1 MLSEDICSVAMLS
14 CCFARRHLSDNSAW
28 AAAQGFLTSI
38 GLLQSEYTLRATGAR
53 QLRWKDVKERTFSI
67 DELGAELASSENDG
81 FILHALDQGRLLYGL
96 SYFPGS
102 PESEFRT
109 MRFTGDVIGKDLIR
123 NYAGTVLDRVSMM
136 APLAYGC
143 TTNLG
148 YHAWQ
153 NQTNI
158 KYYRLRYV
166 TQQASRNSLLDLPPW
181 TS

>member
-1 MLSEDICSVAMLS
+1 
-14 CCFARRHLSDNSAW
+14 
-28 AAAQGFLTSI
+28 
-38 GLLQSEYTLRATGAR
+38 
-53 QLRWKDVKERTFSI
+53 
-67 DELGAELASSENDG
+67 
-81 FILHALDQGRLLYGL
+81 
-96 SYFPGS
+96 
-102 PESEFRT
+102 